1 MSKFLT
7 VHLNWRR
14 EKDRERRLMG
24 QRKRKGKEI
33 NGKKEKDRERR
44 LMGKRKRTGKRD

>member
-24 QRKRKGKEI
+24 KRKRKGKEI
-33 NGKKEKDRERR
+33 NRKKENE
-44 LMGKRKRTGKRD
+44 GKED

>member
-1 MSKFLT
+1 
-7 VHLNWRR
+7 
-14 EKDRERRLMG
+14 MG
-24 QRKRKGKEI
+24 KRKRKGKEI